1 MSDYSD
7 YSDYSNGSGSSS
19 KDSASCDIWVPET
32 IKLVIMAAK
41 RLSEDYKN
49 DKTEFNKMIAFKCAH
64 NAIILARKDSVLK
77 DEAPSIMKE
86 IADYFDDAED
96 KAILDGF
103 LNKAEIRLVPVKSE
117 LTIHDYLL
125 ISKGEPWG
133 SEDPVKANE
142 SSDSKAVIDEANP
155 KKRVVVIHQDKS
167 KRLEV
172 VIHQAK
178 SRRLEV
184 VIHQVDPTKD
194 LRPII
199 HQDKP
204 ENRAQ

>member
-1 MSDYSD
+1 MSD
-7 YSDYSNGSGSSS
+7 YSDYSNGSGSS
-19 KDSASCDIWVPET
+19 KDSASCDAWVPET
-32 IKLVIMAAK
+32 IKLVIMTAK

-49 DKTEFNKMIAFKCAH
+49 DKTESNKMTAFKYAH
-64 NAIILARKDSVLK
+64 NAIILARKDSFWK
-77 DEAPSIMKE
+77 DEAPSIVKE
-86 IADYFDDAED
+86 IAEYFDDAED
-96 KAILDGF
+96 KEILDGF
-103 LNKAEIRLVPVKSE
+103 LNSAKIRLIPKKSE

-142 SSDSKAVIDEANP
+142 SSGSKAVIDEAKP
-155 KKRVVVIHQDKS
+155 KKLAVVIHQDKS
-167 KRLEV
+167 NKLEV
-172 VIHQAK
+172 VIHQRDAEK
-178 SRRLEV
+178 
-184 VIHQVDPTKD
+184 